1 MIKDIVVKLSVG
13 ERASPA
19 EDYALSVA
27 ATFAAHITGI
37 GFRYYP
43 IVQVAGAPYTVA
55 DDVYGSSF
63 AAGNIPPEVIEMQRR
78 DNAAATKAAIDRF
91 ATASARAG
99 VSAEPLTPGA
109 SLAGAGEQFGR
120 IARYFDLAVVEQA
133 EPETSPIEEK
143 IIEAALFDSGPAGH
157 RRALYPES
165 PAQARPRHGVLGR

>member
-55 DDVYGSSF
+55 DEVYGSSF
-63 AAGNIPPEVIEMQRR
+63 AAGNIPPELIEMQRR
-78 DNAAATKAAIDRF
+78 DNAAALGLIQVAMIQAAVDPQRASTCLAA
-91 ATASARAG
+91 ATFDG
-99 VSAEPLTPGA
+99 
-109 SLAGAGEQFGR
+109 FGR
-120 IARYFDLAVVEQA
+120 
-133 EPETSPIEEK
+133 S
-143 IIEAALFDSGPAGH
+143 ALH
-157 RRALYPES
+157 RMGL
-165 PAQARPRHGVLGR
+165 

>member
-78 DNAAATKAAIDRF
+78 DNAAALGMIQVAMIQAAVDPQRAF
-91 ATASARAG
+91 TCLAAATFDG
-99 VSAEPLTPGA
+99 
-109 SLAGAGEQFGR
+109 FGR
-120 IARYFDLAVVEQA
+120 
-133 EPETSPIEEK
+133 S
-143 IIEAALFDSGPAGH
+143 ALH
-157 RRALYPES
+157 RMGL
-165 PAQARPRHGVLGR
+165 

>member
-1 MIKDIVVKLSVG
+1 MTTGVDATMIKDIVVKLSVG

-99 VSAEPLTPGA
+99 V
-109 SLAGAGEQFGR
+109 
-120 IARYFDLAVVEQA
+120 
-133 EPETSPIEEK
+133 
-143 IIEAALFDSGPAGH
+143 
-157 RRALYPES
+157 
-165 PAQARPRHGVLGR
+165 LG